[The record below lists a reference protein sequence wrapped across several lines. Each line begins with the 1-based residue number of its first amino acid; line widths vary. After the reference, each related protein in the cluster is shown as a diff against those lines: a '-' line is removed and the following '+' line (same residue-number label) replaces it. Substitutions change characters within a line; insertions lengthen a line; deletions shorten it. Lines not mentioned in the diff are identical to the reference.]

1 MSEEGATTMKVK
13 INRLFT
19 VAAVGLFS
27 VVASALPAAAREAA
41 KGHFTLPC
49 EVRWQGATLPA
60 GDYTFSFESLA
71 PQTPMVLTGPNGTIF
86 ELGYINTSEPSSRTS
101 VLILERHMGVYVV
114 READLASLGIDI
126 RYNVPKQLREDK
138 ELAQQTATDRIL
150 VAMVT
155 K

>member
-1 MSEEGATTMKVK
+1 MQVK

-19 VAAVGLFS
+19 IAAVGLFS
-27 VVASALPAAAREAA
+27 VVASALPTSAREAA
-41 KGHFTLPC
+41 KGHFTLPF

-60 GDYTFSFESLA
+60 GDYTFSFESLTA
-71 PQTPMVLTGPNGTIF
+71 QTPMVLSGPNGTIF
-86 ELGYINTSEPSSRTS
+86 ELGYINSSEPSNRKS
-101 VLILERHMGVYVV
+101 VLILERHKGVYVV

-126 RYNVPKQLREDK
+126 RYDVPKQLRESK
-138 ELAQQTATDRIL
+138 ELAQVPTTDRIL

>member
-1 MSEEGATTMKVK
+1 MQVK

-19 VAAVGLFS
+19 IAAVGLFS
-27 VVASALPAAAREAA
+27 VVASALPTSAREVA
-41 KGHFTLPC
+41 KGHFTLPF

-71 PQTPMVLTGPNGTIF
+71 AQSPMVLSGPNGRIF
-86 ELGYINTSEPSSRTS
+86 QLGHINTSEPSDRKS
-101 VLILERHMGVYVV
+101 VLILERHKGVYVV

-126 RYNVPKQLREDK
+126 RYDVPKQLRESKDK
-138 ELAQQTATDRIL
+138 ELAQVPTNDRVL

>member
-1 MSEEGATTMKVK
+1 MKVK
-13 INRLFT
+13 INRIFT
-19 VAAVGLFS
+19 IAAVGLFS
-27 VVASALPAAAREAA
+27 VVASALPTSAREAA
-41 KGHFTLPC
+41 KGHFTLPY

-71 PQTPMVLTGPNGTIF
+71 PQTPMILSGPNGTIF
-86 ELGYINTSEPSSRTS
+86 ELGYINTSEPSNRTS
-101 VLILERHMGVYVV
+101 VLILERHKGVYVV

-138 ELAQQTATDRIL
+138 ELAQQPATDRIL